1 MAAVPAG
8 QVEDA
13 RTLGRAQAVEHE
25 RHLEARLLD
34 GLFFTQRRDIA
45 RVEEVLEPI
54 PPAHSRRSIF
64 RPGHPMSRLHDAART
79 EARTIG
85 VSVILS
91 AGLRRL
97 LPGSP
102 DGPRRHTLAAGAN
115 LGDLLAALGI
125 TAATDLTAAVDGELA
140 DHATRSATAPRSCSS
155 CRWKVAV
162 AGGAAAEGEAT
173 IRKAVKGF
181 CSKRQQRRRQQQE
194 GSSKDVAARPLTS
207 HRSEDNEMA
216 QLRIPLDEK
225 RFNSGQTWKD
235 YMAQMGDTRAKT
247 EGNYANS
254 KLTDEE
260 RKFFGSVNG
269 VKYVVMLAE
278 NWCGDVHRNSP
289 LIAHIVEAMPGAELR
304 VFLRDQNADLRD
316 AFLNNGYQS
325 IPVVVFF
332 DKDWNE
338 IGRWLERAHGATTAS
353 SGIRARTLG
362 AVPQGASKEQQ
373 DAAMNE
379 FRAQVQAEYD
389 KPGGALW
396 RAAAA
401 EVKLLLETR
410 LGAKK

>member
-1 MAAVPAG
+1 
-8 QVEDA
+8 
-13 RTLGRAQAVEHE
+13 
-25 RHLEARLLD
+25 
-34 GLFFTQRRDIA
+34 
-45 RVEEVLEPI
+45 
-54 PPAHSRRSIF
+54 
-64 RPGHPMSRLHDAART
+64 
-79 EARTIG
+79 
-85 VSVILS
+85 
-91 AGLRRL
+91 
-97 LPGSP
+97 
-102 DGPRRHTLAAGAN
+102 
-115 LGDLLAALGI
+115 
-125 TAATDLTAAVDGELA
+125 
-140 DHATRSATAPRSCSS
+140 
-155 CRWKVAV
+155 
-162 AGGAAAEGEAT
+162 
-173 IRKAVKGF
+173 
-181 CSKRQQRRRQQQE
+181 
-194 GSSKDVAARPLTS
+194 
-207 HRSEDNEMA
+207 MA

-247 EGNYANS
+247 EANYANS

-260 RKFFGSVNG
+260 RKFFSGISG

-316 AFLNNGYQS
+316 TFLNNGYQS

-338 IGRWLERAHGATTAS
+338 IGRWLERAHGATTVTA
-353 SGIRARTLG
+353 GIRARTLG

-373 DAAMNE
+373 DAAMGE
-379 FRAQVQAEYD
+379 FRNQVQAEYD

-401 EVKLLLETR
+401 EVKLLLETK